1 MFEIRNDIEIGG
13 PVERV
18 WEVLTGFDRFHEWN
32 PVIRKVAGTLTVGKD
47 VVISVAAPTGHLDW
61 NVTVVRVDPGREFA
75 WTFSERHPWLYRG
88 EHTFRVEPI
97 DAHRTRYLD
106 RETFNGLLVPGRKR
120 RLGTVTKAG
129 MVAMGDALKQR
140 VEADNQPA

>member
-18 WEVLTGFDRFHEWN
+18 WDVLTGFDRFHEWN

-47 VVISVAAPTGHLDW
+47 VVISVAAPTGHLEW
-61 NVTVVRVDPGREFA
+61 NVTVVRVKPGLEFA

-88 EHTFRVEPI
+88 EHTFRVKPI
-97 DAHRTRYLD
+97 NAHRTRYLD
-106 RETFNGLLVPGRKR
+106 RGTFNGLLVPGRKR